1 MNQMRRV
8 RCRLLGQRLP
18 VPRALYLLIS
28 PKPCSILMRWALL
41 SPSYKCTIS
50 EYRVKGR
57 SGGGRFG
64 TGFKERNKEREG
76 EGERGGRD
84 VCVEVRGQ

>member
-1 MNQMRRV
+1 M
-8 RCRLLGQRLP
+8 G
-18 VPRALYLLIS
+18 I
-28 PKPCSILMRWALL
+28 
-41 SPSYKCTIS
+41 PSYKCTIS